1 MMNAKIFPSYDFN
14 QRRGRLLVVDDQPIN
29 IQAIHQIFADT
40 HDVFMA
46 TNGQQAL
53 DFCHNTPPDLVL
65 LDVEMSGMDGLE
77 VCRRLKQNVDTQS
90 IPVIFVTANNHPDH
104 ENACWLAGGVDFVN
118 KPVNPMTLQNRVRA
132 HLTLKFQ
139 FDLLHNLAFV
149 DGLTGI
155 ANRRLFDERLDAE
168 WRRCKRSQQPLS
180 LIMIDIDYFKL
191 YNDHYGHQMGDDC
204 LRAVARALKTR
215 ILRPYDLLARYGG
228 EEFVCLLPETDLT
241 GATVIANALLDAVK
255 SLKIEHVRS
264 NLDQFVSISVGVA
277 SEDFVGERTSDE
289 LLQRADAR
297 LYQAKRKGR
306 GQVCSG

>member
-1 MMNAKIFPSYDFN
+1 MLNTQLS

-53 DFCHNTPPDLVL
+53 DFCSRTPPDLVL

-77 VCRRLKQNVDTQS
+77 VCRRLKQNVDTRS
-90 IPVIFVTANNHPDH
+90 IPVIFVTANNSPDH

-139 FDLLHNLAFV
+139 FDLLHDLAFV
-149 DGLTGI
+149 DGLTGV
-155 ANRRLFDERLDAE
+155 ANRRLFDERLEAE
-168 WRRCKRSQQPLS
+168 WRRCKRSQLPLS

-204 LRAVARALKTR
+204 LRAVASALKTR
-215 ILRPYDLLARYGG
+215 VLRPYDLLARYGG
-228 EEFVCLLPETDLT
+228 EEFVCLLPETDLA
-241 GATVIANALLDAVK
+241 GATVIANALLDAVHA
-255 SLKIEHVRS
+255 LKIEHVRS
-264 NLDQFVSISVGVA
+264 NNNQMVSISLGVA
-277 SEDFVGERTSDE
+277 SEDFAQERSAE
-289 LLQRADAR
+289 QLLQRADSC

-306 GQVCSG
+306 AQVF